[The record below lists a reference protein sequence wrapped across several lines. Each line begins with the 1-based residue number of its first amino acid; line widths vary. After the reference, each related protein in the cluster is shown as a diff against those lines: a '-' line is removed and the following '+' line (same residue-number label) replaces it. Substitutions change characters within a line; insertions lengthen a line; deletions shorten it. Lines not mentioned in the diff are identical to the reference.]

1 MLTQDSMHAEFGAW
15 YPRFN
20 NWNMHRPWDRFK
32 NDMTE
37 LFDKR
42 LKSTEARVLWR
53 AYGPTHFGGPTG
65 ESLSNFPISLGHFI
79 WNEGE
84 QCAMHMVHPRLAAL
98 LAGMRIVQSAD
109 LKLFFKMTYPLPF
122 ITRNCYSQT
131 DVIMVVV
138 LSRVIQVHC

>member
-1 MLTQDSMHAEFGAW
+1 MAKSDMAKEAAQNILTQFLPCADSNSMHAEFGAW

-65 ESLSNFPISLGHFI
+65 ESLSVFQISPWHF
-79 WNEGE
+79 
-84 QCAMHMVHPRLAAL
+84 
-98 LAGMRIVQSAD
+98 
-109 LKLFFKMTYPLPF
+109 T
-122 ITRNCYSQT
+122 
-131 DVIMVVV
+131 
-138 LSRVIQVHC
+138 